1 MALKIFRKFF
11 SKKNFVII
19 VFKDYTLRKQCDFL
33 LLRYVLTIINCQN
46 RGIFKDFAMVK
57 GKNEN
62 PHFTTKM
69 KIYRKYV

>member
-1 MALKIFRKFF
+1 MQNPF
-11 SKKNFVII
+11 
-19 VFKDYTLRKQCDFL
+19 LR
-33 LLRYVLTIINCQN
+33 I
-46 RGIFKDFAMVK
+46 FAMVK